1 MDINVFIQFMPVW
14 NKRWFCVDGDQ
25 LFYFKN
31 VKQSEPSG
39 SVDLG
44 CIVSVR
50 KFESGERGAARYS
63 LSLVTCD
70 SYVLFKLPV
79 SLVFQFSNSNWRT
92 KFFLKS
98 RK

>member
-63 LSLVTCD
+63 LNEVNSFVC
-70 SYVLFKLPV
+70 V
-79 SLVFQFSNSNWRT
+79 SLVQLTVSFGIPVFKFELANEIFS
-92 KFFLKS
+92 
-98 RK
+98 